1 MLHDE
6 TQIAERQAT
15 RLRAMT
21 DDQRADLVD
30 GLRSWAWELKR
41 AGIANDNPG
50 WSTDQVER
58 RVRELFAD
66 VRA

>member
-6 TQIAERQAT
+6 TLITARQAT
-15 RLRAMT
+15 RVRAMT
-21 DDQRADLVD
+21 DDQRADLVM

-41 AGIANDNPG
+41 AGVANDNPG
-50 WSTDQVER
+50 WSNDQVER

-66 VRA
+66 VGA